1 MHQNVAGKNNK
12 HQRFYFPKYK
22 SFFQSGFFLLFKQGT
37 LLPEIQERYKK
48 VLIPEI

>member
-1 MHQNVAGKNNK
+1 MHQNVASKNNK
-12 HQRFYFPKYK
+12 HQRFCFPKYK

-37 LLPEIQERYKK
+37 LLPEIQEKYKK